1 MIKVLIIK
9 EIFDMMRVRK
19 RAAYEIDMINGPL
32 LRKIIRFSFSLMLTN
47 ILQLLYNAADLVII
61 GQFSGNQ
68 TAVAAVGA
76 TGSLT
81 SLIVNLFIGLSVGVS
96 VLVARGCGTGN
107 RKATQ
112 DIVHT
117 SMTVAL
123 ISGFIVLAIG
133 MIFSRMFLEWMDTSP
148 AIIEQSTL
156 YLMIYFAGSPFNMI
170 YNFGASVLR
179 ATGDTKRPLYF
190 LTLSG
195 LINVVLNF
203 IFVYFFHMDVA
214 GVALATI
221 ISQLVSAALIVVCL
235 MKQEGACRL
244 DIRKLRINKDVFVQI
259 IRIGLPASIQSTV
272 FSISNILI
280 QSSIN
285 SFDIPFVALGK
296 APYTSG
302 SSASANIELF
312 VNMSMNALYQ
322 AALNFTGQNIAAG
335 KYKRS
340 RRVLSLSL
348 ICVTV
353 IGVVMGGFCLL
364 FGRELLGVYIP
375 NDPEAIAYGYR
386 RLFLICATYWL
397 CGIMDVTVGQLRG
410 LGHSMVPMLVSVIGI
425 CGFRILWI
433 NTVFAAYHTW
443 EILFISYPVSW
454 IITGGAH
461 LLCYF
466 FIQRKLPREDL
477 SLPLQTQSD

>member
-1 MIKVLIIK
+1 MLG
-9 EIFDMMRVRK
+9 VRK
-19 RAAYEIDMINGPL
+19 RSSYEIDMINGPL
-32 LRKIIRFSFSLMLTN
+32 LGKIIRFSFSLMLTN
-47 ILQLLYNAADLVII
+47 ILQLLYNAADLIII
-61 GQFSGNQ
+61 GQFSGHS
-68 TAVAAVGA
+68 TSIAAVGA

-96 VLVARGCGTGN
+96 VLVARGYGTGN

-112 DIVHT
+112 DVVHT

-123 ISGFIVLAIG
+123 ISGFIVLAVG
-133 MIFSRMFLEWMDTSP
+133 MLFSGVFLEWMDTSP

-170 YNFGASVLR
+170 YNFGASILR

-195 LINVVLNF
+195 AINVILNF
-203 IFVYFFHMDVA
+203 IFVYYFHMDVA

-221 ISQLVSAALIVVCL
+221 ISQAVSAVLIIICL
-235 MKQEGACRL
+235 MKQDGMCRL
-244 DIRKLRINKDVFVQI
+244 DIKKLSINKDVFVQI
-259 IRIGLPASIQSTV
+259 VRIGLPASVQSTV

-285 SFDIPFVALGK
+285 SFDIPFASLGV

-302 SSASANIELF
+302 SSASANLELF

-348 ICVTV
+348 ICVTIV
-353 IGVVMGGFCLL
+353 GVVLGGICIL
-364 FGRELLGVYIP
+364 FGKELLGIYIP
-375 NDPEAIAYGYR
+375 NDTEAIAYGYR
-386 RLFLICATYWL
+386 RLVLICATYWL

-410 LGHSMVPMLVSVIGI
+410 LGKSLVPMFVSILGI
-425 CGFRILWI
+425 CGFRVLWI
-433 NTVFAAYHTW
+433 STVFAAFHSW
-443 EILFISYPVSW
+443 EVLFISYPISW
-454 IITGGAH
+454 ILTGGAH
-461 LLCYF
+461 LFCYF
-466 FIQRKLPREDL
+466 MIQRKLPKEDITL
-477 SLPLQTQSD
+477 AAPISD